1 VSDLARKKWRRANK
15 YMDIADRCPTG
26 IEVDYWT
33 GALTTTPE
41 LVRILAS
48 MCLDGMSVLAV
59 TRLELTEGR

>member
-1 VSDLARKKWRRANK
+1 MSKLARKKWRRANE
-15 YMDIADRCPTG
+15 YMDVADRCPTG
-26 IEVDYWT
+26 LEVDYWT

-41 LVRILAS
+41 LAHILAS